1 MKSANVKKINFAILI
16 LFPVI
21 MLIFLVICNLYSI
34 NLNNNIT
41 KELNSFTNSLSSNIE
56 SKYLEMISLYFGE
69 QLKNYEKA
77 EEITNLAK
85 EQIRLGINPN
95 FSTLKFSIN
104 RLIGNSLLRVT
115 YVALF
120 LLILMF
126 ALILFLNYTNNSLN
140 TNPVSISND
149 APIDNDINKNEI
161 IEENNKKREREN
173 KNLVVTNSSIL
184 KKQEE
189 KKLEEIESM
198 YRDLVIAIKN
208 SNDEKA
214 LEILE
219 NIFSIDEKNY
229 LALNGAGILYTRM
242 YSKNNKSLYFRKAD
256 KYYES
261 AISIY
266 DNKDILNN
274 KAVLYSTRYGI
285 DKSDYDYNTALT
297 IFDNM
302 IYSSNNS
309 DFILLN
315 NRATIY
321 LSKYNITGNNELFEN
336 ALKDY
341 EEIIKLDNRN
351 IYALNNRSSLYFNKY
366 KKTNDN
372 EYFEKSIQDCS
383 SAFKI
388 DANEALKNDEGPI
401 YIYININI
409 NRIFLSNHKWHF
421 HRL

>member
-56 SKYLEMISLYFGE
+56 GKYLEMISLYFGE

-321 LSKYNITGNNELFEN
+321 LAKYNITGNNELFEN

-341 EEIIKLDNRN
+341 EEIIKLDNLN
-351 IYALNNRSSLYFNKY
+351 VYALNNRSSLYFNKY

-401 YIYININI
+401 YIY
-409 NRIFLSNHKWHF
+409 KY
-421 HRL
+421 

>member
-56 SKYLEMISLYFGE
+56 GKYLEMISLYFGE

-173 KNLVVTNSSIL
+173 KNLVATNSSIL

-242 YSKNNKSLYFRKAD
+242 YSKNNKSLYFKKAD

-321 LSKYNITGNNELFEN
+321 LAKYNITGNNELFEN

-351 IYALNNRSSLYFNKY
+351 VYALNNRSSLYFNKY

-401 YIYININI
+401 YIY
-409 NRIFLSNHKWHF
+409 KY
-421 HRL
+421 

>member
-56 SKYLEMISLYFGE
+56 GKYLEMISLYFGE

-104 RLIGNSLLRVT
+104 RLIGNSLLKVT

-140 TNPVSISND
+140 TNPVSTSND
-149 APIDNDINKNEI
+149 DPIDNDINKNEI

-173 KNLVVTNSSIL
+173 KNLVATNSSIL

-321 LSKYNITGNNELFEN
+321 LAKYNITGNNELFEN

-401 YIYININI
+401 YIY
-409 NRIFLSNHKWHF
+409 KY
-421 HRL
+421 